1 MIHLE
6 EKNIKIIKISSKK
19 TDSIFISITVALLF
33 LFSFLLYKDLYQSYK
48 GSGEPVGKIIF
59 KKKVALRKLQNQS
72 IWEYLQNEYPVY
84 NGDSI
89 RTEELSEAVLRL
101 KDGTEIAIN
110 ENSFIIINLVGE
122 EAKIDFNYGSL
133 QANTENQN
141 LKIKTKDSEI
151 VLSSAN
157 AKLINKNE
165 SIQIQLEKG
174 EANLKTK
181 GKEEKIKENEV
192 AILSKESNELKKE
205 KISLKLLLPEDNS
218 KFYAANAININFSI
232 EGDVNE
238 QYELLL
244 SSNPNFAPI
253 LKKIPIKNQIS
264 LNLDPGSYFW
274 KVISKD
280 SKTQIGFYR
289 KFTIY
294 KKEKIQLQL
303 PTNNEIF
310 SFKENSNINFSWSA
324 SENVNSYEVW
334 IDTNSNFSN
343 PKKITTLT
351 NFISIPF
358 ELNQQKTEYF
368 WKVIPKTELKE
379 AVLESNTYSFT
390 IQKIEKEKPAIL
402 ITPLNE
408 TFFQQDLQKGIS
420 FSWKIP
426 NSKDQIFQISKDK
439 NFEQIVYEEKLS
451 NNFFI
456 LKKPLEPALYY
467 WRILNIDKVE
477 SNVGS
482 FLITDKIEIQIV
494 HPTKNQI
501 LFPKAGVEVNFNW
514 KVPNFPFNFK
524 IIFSKNPDFK
534 NPLQILD
541 TTQNSISLNIQKL
554 FLNQEGVIYWKV
566 IAIDKNK
573 NKEVAE
579 SISSF
584 KIYNLPEKPKF
595 LQPFPN
601 QTFDITQINK
611 IIFQWTKTKFTD
623 YYEFEILKQDQTI
636 EKFNLKTNVLEYDPF
651 KKLNIGKFRGKIQS
665 IREVEKEILKSE
677 ETTIDFFIEQKINK
691 KPEFLTPEKIFV
703 E

>member
-1 MIHLE
+1 MIQLE

-19 TDSIFISITVALLF
+19 TDSIFISITLLLLF
-33 LFSFLLYKDLYQSYK
+33 VFSFLLYKDLYQSYK
-48 GSGEPVGKIIF
+48 GSGEPVGKIIY

-72 IWEYLQNEYPVY
+72 IWEFLQNEYPVY

-89 RTEELSEAVLRL
+89 KTEELSEAVLKL

-110 ENSFIIINLVGE
+110 ENSFIIISLIGE

-133 QANTENQN
+133 EANTENKN

-151 VLSSAN
+151 LLSTAN

-165 SIQIQLEKG
+165 SLQIQLEKG

-181 GKEEKIKENEV
+181 GKEEKIKESEV
-192 AILSKESNELKKE
+192 AVLNKESNELKKE
-205 KISLKLLLPEDNS
+205 KISLKLLSPEDNS
-218 KFYAANAININFSI
+218 KFYAMNATNINFSI
-232 EGDVNE
+232 EGDPE
-238 QYELLL
+238 EYYELIL
-244 SSNPNFAPI
+244 SNNPTFVPI
-253 LKKIPIKNQIS
+253 LKKIPIKNQIALS
-264 LNLDPGSYFW
+264 LDPGSYFW
-274 KVISKD
+274 KVIPKD
-280 SKTQIGFYR
+280 SKTQVGFYR
-289 KFTIY
+289 KFTIF

-303 PTNNEIF
+303 PKNNEIF
-310 SFKENSNINFSWSA
+310 SFKENSNINFSWTS
-324 SENVNSYEVW
+324 SENANSYEIW

-343 PKKITTLT
+343 PKKINTLT

-368 WKVIPKTELKE
+368 WKVIPKTEIKE
-379 AVLESNTYSFT
+379 AISESNTYSFI
-390 IQKIEKEKPAIL
+390 IQKIEKEKPAVL
-402 ITPLNE
+402 IAPLNE
-408 TFFQQDLQKGIS
+408 TLYQQDVQKGIS
-420 FSWKIP
+420 FNWKIQ

-439 NFEQIVYEEKLS
+439 NFEQIVFEEKLS

-477 SNVGS
+477 SNIGS
-482 FLITDKIEIQIV
+482 FLITDKIEIQIL

-501 LFPKAGVEVNFNW
+501 FYPTTAAEVNFNW
-514 KVPNFPFNFK
+514 KVPNYSFNYK
-524 IIFSKNPDFK
+524 IIFSKNTDFK

-541 TTQNSISLNIQKL
+541 TNQNSINLDIQKL
-554 FLNQEGVIYWKV
+554 FPNQEGIIYWKV
-566 IAIDKNK
+566 IAVDK

-579 SISSF
+579 SVSFF

-595 LQPFPN
+595 LQPIPN
-601 QTFDITQINK
+601 QTFDVGQINK
-611 IIFQWTKTKFTD
+611 IIFHWTKTKFTD
-623 YYEFEILKQDQTI
+623 YYEFEILKQDQTV
-636 EKFNLKTNVLEYDPF
+636 EKLNLKANILEYDPF
-651 KKLNIGKFRGKIQS
+651 RKLNIGKFRGKIQS
-665 IREVEKEILKSE
+665 IRQVDKEILKSE
-677 ETTIDFFIEQKINK
+677 EATIDFFIEQKLNK